1 MAATALDS
9 RMLGK
14 RRFTAVLLGVI
25 LAWGGCSQRGGPP
38 YSPEDALRT
47 FEIHPDFAIELF
59 ASEPDVVDPVA
70 MAFGPNGRIWVVENS
85 GYPLDVGGRRGRI
98 KLLEDTDGDG
108 RPDAATVF
116 ADGLTM
122 PTGILPWKD
131 GVLVTDAPDVMFL
144 ADTDGDGRAD
154 VRDRV
159 LSGFAL
165 TNPQHTVSTPVY
177 GLDNWIYLAHEGTI
191 QSVVFAEEFG
201 DTGSEIHFPDAPD
214 GPRAPV
220 DGRCVRFRPE
230 TLELE
235 PLAGASQFG
244 LAFSKWGDLLTQN
257 NTYHVRHEV
266 IPARYLERNPSLRVT
281 RTAQNVFEDGNPA
294 SVYPITLNPK
304 FELLSGIGQMTSA
317 AGLTPYLGGAFPG
330 YEGVTFVGESVH
342 NVVHADRWE
351 SAESTYVARPLLEG
365 QEFLASKDAWFRPV
379 NFTVGPEGA
388 LYVIDYYRHVIE
400 HPEWTSAAT
409 YTSDSLYD
417 GEDRGRIWRVTPKD
431 GLARVAPRLR
441 GAAGPE
447 LVSRLRSGNSWDRM
461 TAQQLLVERQS
472 REVVPALE
480 DLARDD
486 GHPLPRLH
494 ALWTLEGIGGL
505 EDALVSQALQ
515 SAIPGIRKNAIRLA
529 EPRFRQNP
537 ARWRPLLL
545 ALEDDPD
552 AHVRLQLVLTLG
564 EAPSPRLR
572 QVRERMLLGAV
583 RDPWVQVA
591 ALSWPT
597 VDPAALLDR
606 ISLKLHSVS
615 SAERLLERIAA
626 LAGRDRAAVSRL
638 LVRAG
643 RMHDTWR
650 QASILRGL
658 RQGLAAEA
666 SGAPLPARDRDRI
679 LRLFANGD
687 GSVRRAALDLLEE
700 TGISGSEVARA
711 ALAEAARTAAD
722 GNASVVRR
730 ADAVHL
736 LSLSDSESHAD
747 LFRRLIGPSE
757 DEAVQA
763 AAVAAHGRS
772 RSDGVAAFLL
782 ERWTKL
788 PSAARTAAGEVLT
801 SNDERT
807 SALVAALE
815 RGGVQPWTLAFRQR
829 RRLLMHPNPALR
841 ERARRALTATER
853 DREAVVARYRAAL
866 ARRAGDAARGAQV
879 YERTCKECHRLG
891 GEGHELGPD
900 LGTVRTR
907 PALNLLHDILL
918 PSESIAQTYESYVIE
933 LADGSL
939 LEGLLGESSPGS
951 VALRREGGQE
961 EAIDRSRIRSM
972 RIAQLSAMPDDFETR
987 ITPPAMAD
995 LIRFIQSAPAL
1006 RTE

>member
-1 MAATALDS
+1 MLD
-9 RMLGK
+9 K
-14 RRFTAVLLGVI
+14 RQSKAILLGAM
-25 LAWGGCSQRGGPP
+25 LASGACSQRESPP
-38 YSPEDALRT
+38 YSPQDALAT
-47 FEIHPDFAIELF
+47 FETHPDFTIELF
-59 ASEPDVVDPVA
+59 AAEPEVVDPVA
-70 MAFGPNGRIWVVENS
+70 MAFGPDGRIWVVENS

-108 RPDAATVF
+108 RPDAATEF

-122 PTGILPWKD
+122 PTGVLPWKD
-131 GVLVTDAPDVMFL
+131 GVLVTDAPDVLFL

-154 VRDRV
+154 VRDKV
-159 LSGFAL
+159 LTGFAL

-177 GLDNWIYLAHEGTI
+177 GLDNWIYLAHEGSI
-191 QSVVFAEEFG
+191 RSVVFAEEFG
-201 DTGSEIHFPDAPD
+201 DTGAEIHFPGAPD
-214 GPRAPV
+214 GARVPV

-230 TLELE
+230 SLELE
-235 PLAGASQFG
+235 LLAGDSQFG
-244 LAFSKWGDLLTQN
+244 LAFSEWGDVFTQN
-257 NTYHVRHEV
+257 NTYHARHEV

-281 RTAQNVFEDGNPA
+281 STAQNVFEDANPA
-294 SVYPITLNPK
+294 AVYPITVNPK

-317 AGLTPYLGGAFPG
+317 AGLTRYLGGAFPG
-330 YEGVTFVGESVH
+330 YEDVAFVGESVH

-351 SAESTYVARPLLEG
+351 PAGSTYVARPLLEG
-365 QEFLASKDAWFRPV
+365 QEFLASRDAWFRPV

-388 LYVIDYYRHVIE
+388 LYVIDYYRLVIE

-417 GEDRGRIWRVTPKD
+417 GQDRGRIWRVTPKD
-431 GLARVAPRLR
+431 GLACVAPRLR
-441 GAAGPE
+441 AAPSTQ
-447 LVSRLRSGNSWDRM
+447 LVSRLRSGNIWDRM

-472 REVVPALE
+472 REVAPVLE
-480 DLARDD
+480 NLAGD
-486 GHPLPRLH
+486 GSHPLAQLH

-529 EPRFRQNP
+529 EPRFRRNP
-537 ARWRPLLL
+537 ERWRPLLL
-545 ALEDDPD
+545 DLEDDPD
-552 AHVRLQLVLTLG
+552 AHVRLQLLLTLG
-564 EAPSPRLR
+564 EAPSPRLQR
-572 QVRERMLLGAV
+572 VRERMLLSAAQ
-583 RDPWVQVA
+583 DEWIQVA

-597 VDPAALLDR
+597 VAPVVLLDR
-606 ISLKLHSVS
+606 ISSELHPVPAS
-615 SAERLLERIAA
+615 ERLLERIAT

-638 LVRAG
+638 LVRAQ
-643 RMHDTWR
+643 RMRDAWR

-658 RQGLAAEA
+658 RQGIAAEGNTA
-666 SGAPLPARDRDRI
+666 LPALDRDRI
-679 LRLFANGD
+679 LTLFAVGD
-687 GSVRRAALDLLEE
+687 GSVRRAALELIEAV
-700 TGISGSEVARA
+700 GIPDSDDARG

-722 GNASVVRR
+722 GNANVVRR
-730 ADAVHL
+730 ADAIRL

-763 AAVAAHGRS
+763 AAVTAHARS
-772 RSDGVAAFLL
+772 RSDGVAEFLL
-782 ERWTKL
+782 ERWAEL
-788 PSAARTAAGEVLT
+788 PSAAREAAGEALT
-801 SNDERT
+801 SNDVRAT
-807 SALVAALE
+807 TLVAALE
-815 RGGVQPWTLAFRQR
+815 EGAVQPWSLASRQR
-829 RRLLMHPNPALR
+829 GRLLMHPNPALR

-853 DREAVVARYRAAL
+853 NREVVVARYRAAL

-879 YERTCKECHRLG
+879 YDRACKECHRLG
-891 GEGHELGPD
+891 GAGHELGPD

-933 LADGSL
+933 LTDGSL
-939 LEGLLGESSPGS
+939 LEGLLTESSPGS
-951 VALRREGGQE
+951 VALRREGGEE

-995 LIRFIQSAPAL
+995 LIRFIQSAPAI